1 MPCWRWKSH
10 GPTGVVHRI
19 VRLDADG
26 ARRVLVEGADFYAAP
41 RAAGQGRRLAWIE
54 WDRPHQPWTER
65 PAWAWRRMGVRCLAP
80 EPEAAKSIQQPR
92 FDPAGRLHWLSDR
105 DGWWRPAEVALAGRF
120 ADADHAGAPWQ
131 LALAATCRWERRLLL
146 SRVEAGGGQLFLRE
160 ADGSERRLAADWNRF
175 AGLAA
180 DARAFYCIAAAAGR
194 LPALLAIHRDELRV
208 EVLRGG
214 ERPLAEDDLSHPQ
227 AFVYGLG
234 NGENGHGFFYPPRNA
249 RRRVDPRRPPPLLV
263 WLHGGPTSMHSP
275 AFDAGLQFWTQRGF
289 AVAALNYR
297 GSSGYGRAY
306 RQRLRGQW
314 GAWSCAISRPCWRSW
329 TRRDGSTA
337 PGLRRAPAP
346 EATARCAPWLYLD
359 GLRGGASL
367 YGVSDPLALARCTH
381 KFEGDYLDWLIG
393 DPLRQR
399 RRYLVR
405 SPVLQVG
412 RIRAPVVFFRAGST
426 RWWCRSR
433 PRRWSPAC
441 AAACA
446 WSATAIRR
454 SATVSASRP
463 IAPMRCW
470 RNGASTWACWR
481 IERAAKVALQ

>member
-1 MPCWRWKSH
+1 M
-10 GPTGVVHRI
+10 
-19 VRLDADG
+19 
-26 ARRVLVEGADFYAAP
+26 
-41 RAAGQGRRLAWIE
+41 
-54 WDRPHQPWTER
+54 
-65 PAWAWRRMGVRCLAP
+65 
-80 EPEAAKSIQQPR
+80 
-92 FDPAGRLHWLSDR
+92 
-105 DGWWRPAEVALAGRF
+105 AGRF

-131 LALAATCRWERRLLL
+131 LGACSYLPLGEGRLLL

-160 ADGSERRLAADWNRF
+160 VDGSERRLAADWNRF

-314 GAWSCAISRPCWRSW
+314 GRLEL
-329 TRRDGSTA
+329 RDIEAALAQLDAEGRIDRARVFVRGASA
-337 PGLRRAPAP
+337 GGYSALRALA
-346 EATARCAPWLYLD
+346 CLD

-412 RIRAPVVFFRAGST
+412 RIRAPVVFFQGGLDAVVVPEQTEAMVAGL
-426 RWWCRSR
+426 
-433 PRRWSPAC
+433 
-441 AAACA
+441 
-446 WSATAIRR
+446 RR
-454 SATVSASRP
+454 SGVRVECHRYPQERHGFRQPANRAH
-463 IAPMRCW
+463 ALLAEW
-470 RNGASTWACWR
+470 RFYLVLL
-481 IERAAKVALQ
+481 ED

>member
-1 MPCWRWKSH
+1 MQLP
-10 GPTGVVHRI
+10 
-19 VRLDADG
+19 
-26 ARRVLVEGADFYAAP
+26 
-41 RAAGQGRRLAWIE
+41 AAGRG
-54 WDRPHQPWTER
+54 
-65 PAWAWRRMGVRCLAP
+65 
-80 EPEAAKSIQQPR
+80 
-92 FDPAGRLHWLSDR
+92 
-105 DGWWRPAEVALAGRF
+105 
-120 ADADHAGAPWQ
+120 
-131 LALAATCRWERRLLL
+131 RLLL
-146 SRVEAGGGQLFLRE
+146 SRVEVGGGQLFLRE

-194 LPALLAIHRDELRV
+194 LPALLAIHRDDLRV

-249 RRRVDPRRPPPLLV
+249 RRRVDPRRPAPLLV

-314 GAWSCAISRPCWRSW
+314 GRLEL
-329 TRRDGSTA
+329 RDIEAALARLDAEGRIDRARVFVRGASA
-337 PGLRRAPAP
+337 GGYSALRALA
-346 EATARCAPWLYLD
+346 CLD

-393 DPLRQR
+393 DPQRQR
-399 RRYLVR
+399 RRYLAR

-412 RIRAPVVFFRAGST
+412 RIRAPVVFFQGGLDAVVVPEQTEAMVAGL
-426 RWWCRSR
+426 
-433 PRRWSPAC
+433 
-441 AAACA
+441 
-446 WSATAIRR
+446 RR
-454 SATVSASRP
+454 SGVRVECHRYPQERHGFRQPANRAH
-463 IAPMRCW
+463 ALLAEW
-470 RNGASTWACWR
+470 RFYLGLL
-481 IERAAKVALQ
+481 ED

>member
-1 MPCWRWKSH
+1 MLLSLEPRGRQSRWMLLASPLLA
-10 GPTGVVHRI
+10 GLLTLVC
-19 VRLDADG
+19 G
-26 ARRVLVEGADFYAAP
+26 ALLFACLGHDPWQTLHTVLV
-41 RAAGQGRRLAWIE
+41 
-54 WDRPHQPWTER
+54 QP
-65 PAWAWRRMGVRCLAP
+65 
-80 EPEAAKSIQQPR
+80 
-92 FDPAGRLHWLSDR
+92 LSDLYGLGELLVKAMPILLCALGLALAYQAR
-105 DGWWRPAEVALAGRF
+105 VWNIGAEGQLLVGALAGSAVAIQLLDWQSRW
-120 ADADHAGAPWQ
+120 ALAWVLLAGTAAGALWAGFAAW
-131 LALAATCRWERRLLL
+131 LRTRFNANEILTTIMLNYIALNLLL
-146 SRVEAGGGQLFLRE
+146 YGVHGPLKDPDGFNFPQSALFGEA
-160 ADGSERRLAADWNRF
+160 S
-175 AGLAA
+175 
-180 DARAFYCIAAAAGR
+180 R

-314 GAWSCAISRPCWRSW
+314 GRLEL
-329 TRRDGSTA
+329 RDIEAALAQLDAEGRIDRARVFVRGASA
-337 PGLRRAPAP
+337 GGYSALRALA
-346 EATARCAPWLYLD
+346 CLD

-412 RIRAPVVFFRAGST
+412 RIRAPVVFFQGGLDAVVVPEQTEAMVAGL
-426 RWWCRSR
+426 
-433 PRRWSPAC
+433 
-441 AAACA
+441 
-446 WSATAIRR
+446 RR
-454 SATVSASRP
+454 SGVRVECHRYPQERHGFRQPANRAH
-463 IAPMRCW
+463 ALLAEW
-470 RNGASTWACWR
+470 RFYLVLL
-481 IERAAKVALQ
+481 ED